1 MPFTIDPLSFGIGF
15 AIGILFWVLMGRMR
29 PVFRELRQGQSA
41 RREVAQT
48 RRSTGVEENHR
59 RITLRRAQGMH
70 LAAPL
75 FALDEILLP
84 PVLMAPPP
92 RVEPGG
98 PLLTEDIVT
107 QTLPYLPAWPE
118 LAAIYRAPTLS
129 LAQALSGG
137 SNIVIIGMDGIGKT
151 VALAHLASLAAQRDP
166 QLGDL
171 NEIVPFLA
179 HVADLSLTVADP
191 KDILNPII
199 DAASEHA
206 SFLDLGRVAAF
217 VQYSFKSGRAL
228 LLLDGFDELA
238 QDGQQAVTEF
248 LKTLL
253 EVYPL
258 ARVVTT
264 ALPEQIGG
272 LLGLGFAPLAL
283 MGWNSHRQT
292 EFIRKWGG
300 QWTRFVASE
309 SWAQAGRESVD
320 PILLESWLAYG
331 NQHLS
336 PLELTLKVWGGFAG
350 DSLGA
355 RILDAISAHIRR
367 VAPADTPVAA
377 LETLAMQVVLS
388 AQPVFDARKARDWVK
403 SFEPVEEKPLEGPTA
418 AEGESPQTSPI
429 VKKKEADAVQSPPS
443 RSGLLG
449 KMSASGLLRVHPN
462 NRMRFLHPVFGGY
475 LAGRALSA
483 YKGEDD
489 LLKQPNWG
497 GKLLAMRYLAAH
509 GDASRLA
516 EALLKIEDPLLQ
528 RPLLN
533 AARWLRESPREAA
546 WRGKIMA
553 GLARVIQDDG
563 SPRAL
568 RGQAVAAFVLCGDPG
583 AAAFF
588 RQSLQSLSFELIPLA
603 ALGSGA
609 IQDAKAVELLAS
621 SMSAPSSATQRAAC
635 LALVAIGTP
644 AALEAVA
651 RALLSGDDDLRRS
664 AAEALAND
672 PNEGHATLKDG
683 ATLNDILVRRAVIY
697 GLGRVDEPW
706 ALEILQSIQ
715 VEDDQWIVRN
725 AATEVI
731 ESKALSALTGTS
743 ADPRVPRPTRPP
755 SETPWLIEFAGKQ
768 GMGISPGIPATDLLI
783 RALQDGNV
791 AALAYLRRTPDEGVI
806 KSMYEAMQSH
816 DSELSEAAYQTIWEL
831 ASGGIVL
838 PNPVQFG
845 LG

>member
-1 MPFTIDPLSFGIGF
+1 
-15 AIGILFWVLMGRMR
+15 
-29 PVFRELRQGQSA
+29 
-41 RREVAQT
+41 
-48 RRSTGVEENHR
+48 
-59 RITLRRAQGMH
+59 
-70 LAAPL
+70 
-75 FALDEILLP
+75 
-84 PVLMAPPP
+84 
-92 RVEPGG
+92 
-98 PLLTEDIVT
+98 
-107 QTLPYLPAWPE
+107 
-118 LAAIYRAPTLS
+118 
-129 LAQALSGG
+129 
-137 SNIVIIGMDGIGKT
+137 
-151 VALAHLASLAAQRDP
+151 
-166 QLGDL
+166 
-171 NEIVPFLA
+171 
-179 HVADLSLTVADP
+179 
-191 KDILNPII
+191 
-199 DAASEHA
+199 
-206 SFLDLGRVAAF
+206 
-217 VQYSFKSGRAL
+217 
-228 LLLDGFDELA
+228 
-238 QDGQQAVTEF
+238 
-248 LKTLL
+248 
-253 EVYPL
+253 
-258 ARVVTT
+258 
-264 ALPEQIGG
+264 
-272 LLGLGFAPLAL
+272 
-283 MGWNSHRQT
+283 
-292 EFIRKWGG
+292 
-300 QWTRFVASE
+300 
-309 SWAQAGRESVD
+309 
-320 PILLESWLAYG
+320 
-331 NQHLS
+331 
-336 PLELTLKVWGGFAG
+336 
-350 DSLGA
+350 
-355 RILDAISAHIRR
+355 
-367 VAPADTPVAA
+367 
-377 LETLAMQVVLS
+377 
-388 AQPVFDARKARDWVK
+388 
-403 SFEPVEEKPLEGPTA
+403 
-418 AEGESPQTSPI
+418 
-429 VKKKEADAVQSPPS
+429 
-443 RSGLLG
+443 
-449 KMSASGLLRVHPN
+449 
-462 NRMRFLHPVFGGY
+462 
-475 LAGRALSA
+475 
-483 YKGEDD
+483 
-489 LLKQPNWG
+489 
-497 GKLLAMRYLAAH
+497 MRYLAAH

-533 AARWLRESPREAA
+533 AARWLREAPREAK

-553 GLARVIQDDG
+553 GLARVLQDES

-568 RGQAVAAFVLCGDPG
+568 RGQAMAAFVLCGDPG

-706 ALEILQSIQ
+706 ALEILQGIQ

-725 AATEVI
+725 AATEILDGKSLPV
-731 ESKALSALTGTS
+731 
-743 ADPRVPRPTRPP
+743 DPSVPRPLTPP

-783 RALQDGNV
+783 KALQDGNV